1 MCMIND
7 GLPGAWNLDFYVDT
21 ALQQAGHLVLNNP
34 IKINLKQGRV
44 LRHNS
49 TTNQI
54 TINLIRRNQH
64 KQHAFITLANQ
75 VV

>member
-34 IKINLKQGRV
+34 IKIC
-44 LRHNS
+44 S
-49 TTNQI
+49 
-54 TINLIRRNQH
+54 
-64 KQHAFITLANQ
+64 
-75 VV
+75 